1 MRRVL
6 GHELVINKLRAIRLG
21 RVEEHG
27 SVRDASVQW
36 EGVRPGVVGGHGRFA
51 IVVDRV
57 RSLLAAQ
64 TVDLVL
70 EHLGLV
76 LLLLENLLQFE
87 ELLLAVVLLA
97 TFEVGGGKMCQDV
110 EGVAR
115 VMHSGCQ

>member
-1 MRRVL
+1 MRDTS
-6 GHELVINKLRAIRLG
+6 
-21 RVEEHG
+21 VE
-27 SVRDASVQW
+27 W
-36 EGVRPGVVGGHGRFA
+36 EGVGPGVVGGHGRFA
-51 IVVDRV
+51 IVVGRV
-57 RSLLAAQ
+57 GRLLASQ

-97 TFEVGGGKMCQDV
+97 TFEVGGGKLCQDV

-115 VMHSGCQ
+115 VVHGRCQ